1 MLPFNLQDLPPQ
13 DKPNVNINILFFLTR
28 LLSRDILYTKGNI
41 REYPS
46 TVMLSLL
53 DTRNK
58 HTKAGSQQEVSAS
71 VLFFFFLTC
80 SYLTHQCKINK

>member
-58 HTKAGSQQEVSAS
+58 HTKQVPS
-71 VLFFFFLTC
+71 
-80 SYLTHQCKINK
+80 KR